1 MDNQPIH
8 NDDLSNR
15 SDEVLY
21 EFVMDEMEQESELIK
36 GLWAKALAH
45 AEGNDSKAK
54 ALYMQYRVQAIKDQ
68 LSALQI
74 DLSDL
79 SKEEL
84 FEIIKNGFTII
95 PQKIQIIKEEKAV
108 AKEKAIEVAIEA
120 QMKKEHEEYGK
131 FGGWLI
137 VLAVFLVVGNLY
149 SFVMVEHFFENESLN
164 TLKLL
169 YQTGMDEK
177 ASYFKIIAYMSF
189 ISYGLLLA
197 FTISFFRKADW
208 TKNLAIIYFGSNIV
222 ASLISILLLVNID
235 LPTINIMSAVMGTI
249 FQTIF
254 AVIWI
259 RYFMVSKRVQKTFV
273 NENDDGMEVMVG
285 FCAFILASYLYTSQ
299 SDKITAMAKENTT
312 LATQTTE
319 ANATAPYPEA
329 NTTAPEQTNYPEADV
344 TPAPVST
351 KGHKTVQEGNLMWQ
365 DDETVLKD
373 WQGALDY
380 CQNLNLA
387 GHSDWRLPSFDELR
401 TIVDK
406 NNHPAIKS
414 EFKNTDSDGYWS
426 STPYADDSNDAWSI
440 YVGYGN
446 ENNDDKNLNHG
457 VRCVRDSK

>member
-259 RYFMVSKRVQKTFV
+259 RYFMISERVAKTFV
-273 NENDDGMEVMVG
+273 NKTTDGMELMVG
-285 FCAFILASYLYTSQ
+285 FGAIILASYLYTSQ

-319 ANATAPYPEA
+319 AN
-329 NTTAPEQTNYPEADV
+329 TTAPEQTNYPEADV
-344 TPAPVST
+344 TATPAPVST

-365 DDETVLKD
+365 DDNDAATVQNN
-373 WQGALDY
+373 WQGAIDY

-414 EFKNTDSDGYWS
+414 EFKNTASDVYWS
-426 STPYADDSNDAWSI
+426 STPVAGNSYYAWGIYFDGGYESSYDKDANV
-440 YVGYGN
+440 Y
-446 ENNDDKNLNHG
+446 

>member
-273 NENDDGMEVMVG
+273 NENDDWMELMVG
-285 FCAFILASYLYTSQ
+285 FGAIILASILYTSQ
-299 SDKITAMAKENTT
+299 SDKNTLMAKQNT
-312 LATQTTE
+312 
-319 ANATAPYPEA
+319 
-329 NTTAPEQTNYPEADV
+329 
-344 TPAPVST
+344 APVST
-351 KGHKTVQEGNLMWQ
+351 EIQGTVQEGNLMWQ
-365 DDETVLKD
+365 DDESAKSVEKN
-373 WQGALDY
+373 WQGAIDY

-414 EFKNTDSDGYWS
+414 EFKNTASDVYWS
-426 STPYADDSNDAWSI
+426 STPVAGNSYYAWGIYFDGGYESSYDKDANV
-440 YVGYGN
+440 Y
-446 ENNDDKNLNHG
+446 

>member
-21 EFVMDEMEQESELIK
+21 EFVMDEMEQESELMK

-273 NENDDGMEVMVG
+273 NENDDGMELMVG
-285 FCAFILASYLYTSQ
+285 FGAIILASILYTSQ
-299 SDKITAMAKENTT
+299 SDKNTLMAKQNT
-312 LATQTTE
+312 
-319 ANATAPYPEA
+319 
-329 NTTAPEQTNYPEADV
+329 
-344 TPAPVST
+344 APVST
-351 KGHKTVQEGNLMWQ
+351 EIQGTVQEGNLMWQ
-365 DDETVLKD
+365 DDESAKSVEKN
-373 WQGALDY
+373 WQGAIDY

-414 EFKNTDSDGYWS
+414 EFKNTASDVYWS
-426 STPYADDSNDAWSI
+426 STPVAGNSYYAWGIYFDGGYESSYDKDANV
-440 YVGYGN
+440 Y
-446 ENNDDKNLNHG
+446 

>member
-21 EFVMDEMEQESELIK
+21 EFVMDEMEQESELTK

-259 RYFMVSKRVQKTFV
+259 RYFMISERVAKTFV
-273 NENDDGMEVMVG
+273 NKTTDGMELMVG
-285 FCAFILASYLYTSQ
+285 FGAIILASYLYTSQ

-319 ANATAPYPEA
+319 AN
-329 NTTAPEQTNYPEADV
+329 TTAPEQTNYPEADV
-344 TPAPVST
+344 TATPAPVST

-365 DDETVLKD
+365 DDNDAATVQNN
-373 WQGALDY
+373 WQGAIDY

-414 EFKNTDSDGYWS
+414 EFKNTASDVYWS
-426 STPYADDSNDAWSI
+426 STPVAGNSYYAWGIYFDGGYESSYDKDANV
-440 YVGYGN
+440 Y
-446 ENNDDKNLNHG
+446 

>member
-84 FEIIKNGFTII
+84 FDIIKNGFTII

-273 NENDDGMEVMVG
+273 NENDDGMELMVG
-285 FCAFILASYLYTSQ
+285 FGAIILASILYTSQ
-299 SDKITAMAKENTT
+299 SDKNTLMAKQNT
-312 LATQTTE
+312 
-319 ANATAPYPEA
+319 
-329 NTTAPEQTNYPEADV
+329 
-344 TPAPVST
+344 APVST
-351 KGHKTVQEGNLMWQ
+351 EIQGTVQEGNLMWQ
-365 DDETVLKD
+365 DDESAKSVEKN
-373 WQGALDY
+373 WQGAIDY

-414 EFKNTDSDGYWS
+414 EFKNTASDVYWS
-426 STPYADDSNDAWSI
+426 STPVAGNSYYAWGIYFDGGYESSYDKDANV
-440 YVGYGN
+440 Y
-446 ENNDDKNLNHG
+446 

>member
-273 NENDDGMEVMVG
+273 NENDDGMELMVG
-285 FCAFILASYLYTSQ
+285 FGAIILASILYTSQ
-299 SDKITAMAKENTT
+299 SDKNTLMAKQNT
-312 LATQTTE
+312 
-319 ANATAPYPEA
+319 
-329 NTTAPEQTNYPEADV
+329 
-344 TPAPVST
+344 APVST
-351 KGHKTVQEGNLMWQ
+351 EIQGTVQEGNLMWQ
-365 DDETVLKD
+365 DDNDAATVIED
-373 WQGALDY
+373 WQGAIDY

-414 EFKNTDSDGYWS
+414 EFKNTASDVYWS
-426 STPYADDSNDAWSI
+426 STPVAGNSYYAWGIYFDGGYESSYDKDANV
-440 YVGYGN
+440 Y
-446 ENNDDKNLNHG
+446 

>member
-273 NENDDGMEVMVG
+273 NENDDGMELMVG
-285 FCAFILASYLYTSQ
+285 FGAIILASILYTSQ
-299 SDKITAMAKENTT
+299 SDKNTLMAKQNT
-312 LATQTTE
+312 
-319 ANATAPYPEA
+319 
-329 NTTAPEQTNYPEADV
+329 
-344 TPAPVST
+344 APVST
-351 KGHKTVQEGNLMWQ
+351 EIQGTVQEGNLMWQ
-365 DDETVLKD
+365 DDESAKSVEKN
-373 WQGALDY
+373 WQGAIDY

-406 NNHPAIKS
+406 NNSPTIKS
-414 EFKNTDSDGYWS
+414 EFKNTASYFYWS
-426 STPYADDSNDAWSI
+426 STPDADFSYYAWVI
-440 YVGYGN
+440 YFYDGG
-446 ENNDDKNLNHG
+446 EGSDRKNRNVN

>member
-1 MDNQPIH
+1 
-8 NDDLSNR
+8 
-15 SDEVLY
+15 
-21 EFVMDEMEQESELIK
+21 
-36 GLWAKALAH
+36 
-45 AEGNDSKAK
+45 
-54 ALYMQYRVQAIKDQ
+54 
-68 LSALQI
+68 
-74 DLSDL
+74 
-79 SKEEL
+79 
-84 FEIIKNGFTII
+84 
-95 PQKIQIIKEEKAV
+95 
-108 AKEKAIEVAIEA
+108 
-120 QMKKEHEEYGK
+120 
-131 FGGWLI
+131 
-137 VLAVFLVVGNLY
+137 
-149 SFVMVEHFFENESLN
+149 
-164 TLKLL
+164 
-169 YQTGMDEK
+169 MDEK

-319 ANATAPYPEA
+319 ANTTAPEQTNTMEL

-344 TPAPVST
+344 TATPAPVST

-365 DDETVLKD
+365 DDNDAATVQNN
-373 WQGALDY
+373 WQGAIDY

-406 NNHPAIKS
+406 NNHLAIKS
-414 EFKNTDSDGYWS
+414 EFKNTASDGYWS
-426 STPYADDSNDAWSI
+426 STPGAGDSGFAWDVYFRGGDESD
-440 YVGYGN
+440 GYGY
-446 ENNDDKNLNHG
+446 KNSNLY

>member
-108 AKEKAIEVAIEA
+108 AKEKAIQVVIEA
-120 QMKKEHEEYGK
+120 KKKKEHEEYGK

-273 NENDDGMEVMVG
+273 NENDDGMELMVG
-285 FCAFILASYLYTSQ
+285 FGAIILASILYTSQ
-299 SDKITAMAKENTT
+299 SDKNTLMAKQNT
-312 LATQTTE
+312 
-319 ANATAPYPEA
+319 
-329 NTTAPEQTNYPEADV
+329 
-344 TPAPVST
+344 APVST
-351 KGHKTVQEGNLMWQ
+351 EIQGTVQEGNLMWQ
-365 DDETVLKD
+365 DDESAKSVEKN
-373 WQGALDY
+373 WQGAIDY

-414 EFKNTDSDGYWS
+414 EFKNTASDVYWS
-426 STPYADDSNDAWSI
+426 STPVAGNSYYAWGIYFDGGYESSYDKDANV
-440 YVGYGN
+440 Y
-446 ENNDDKNLNHG
+446 

>member
-177 ASYFKIIAYMSF
+177 ASYFKLIAYMSF

-273 NENDDGMEVMVG
+273 NENDDGMELMVG
-285 FCAFILASYLYTSQ
+285 FGAIILASILYTSQ
-299 SDKITAMAKENTT
+299 SDKNTLMAKQNT
-312 LATQTTE
+312 
-319 ANATAPYPEA
+319 
-329 NTTAPEQTNYPEADV
+329 
-344 TPAPVST
+344 APVST
-351 KGHKTVQEGNLMWQ
+351 EIQGTVQEGNLMWQ
-365 DDETVLKD
+365 DDESAKSVEKN
-373 WQGALDY
+373 WQGAIDY

-414 EFKNTDSDGYWS
+414 EFKNTASDVYWS
-426 STPYADDSNDAWSI
+426 STPVAGNSYYAWGIYFDGGYESSYDKDANV
-440 YVGYGN
+440 Y
-446 ENNDDKNLNHG
+446 

>member
-259 RYFMVSKRVQKTFV
+259 RYFMISERVAKTFV
-273 NENDDGMEVMVG
+273 NKTTDGMELMVG
-285 FCAFILASYLYTSQ
+285 FGAIILASILYTSQ
-299 SDKITAMAKENTT
+299 SDKNTLMAKQNT
-312 LATQTTE
+312 
-319 ANATAPYPEA
+319 
-329 NTTAPEQTNYPEADV
+329 
-344 TPAPVST
+344 APVST
-351 KGHKTVQEGNLMWQ
+351 EIQGTVQEGNLMWQ
-365 DDETVLKD
+365 DDNDAATVQNN
-373 WQGALDY
+373 WQGAIDY

-414 EFKNTDSDGYWS
+414 EFKNTASDVYWS
-426 STPYADDSNDAWSI
+426 STPVAGNSYYAWGIYFDGGYESSYDKDANV
-440 YVGYGN
+440 Y
-446 ENNDDKNLNHG
+446 

>member
-273 NENDDGMEVMVG
+273 NENG
-285 FCAFILASYLYTSQ
+285 S
-299 SDKITAMAKENTT
+299 T
-312 LATQTTE
+312 L
-319 ANATAPYPEA
+319 
-329 NTTAPEQTNYPEADV
+329 
-344 TPAPVST
+344 
-351 KGHKTVQEGNLMWQ
+351 K
-365 DDETVLKD
+365 
-373 WQGALDY
+373 
-380 CQNLNLA
+380 
-387 GHSDWRLPSFDELR
+387 
-401 TIVDK
+401 VD
-406 NNHPAIKS
+406 
-414 EFKNTDSDGYWS
+414 
-426 STPYADDSNDAWSI
+426 
-440 YVGYGN
+440 
-446 ENNDDKNLNHG
+446 
-457 VRCVRDSK
+457 

>member
-273 NENDDGMEVMVG
+273 NENDDGMELMVG
-285 FCAFILASYLYTSQ
+285 FGAIILASILYTSQ
-299 SDKITAMAKENTT
+299 SDKNTLMAKQNT
-312 LATQTTE
+312 
-319 ANATAPYPEA
+319 
-329 NTTAPEQTNYPEADV
+329 
-344 TPAPVST
+344 APVST
-351 KGHKTVQEGNLMWQ
+351 EIQGTVQEGNLMWQ
-365 DDETVLKD
+365 DDESAKSVEKN
-373 WQGALDY
+373 WQGAIDY

-414 EFKNTDSDGYWS
+414 EFKNTASDVYWS
-426 STPYADDSNDAWSI
+426 STPVAGNSYYAWGIYFDGGYESSYDKDANV
-440 YVGYGN
+440 Y
-446 ENNDDKNLNHG
+446 